1 MKIICLT
8 ALVALFF
15 TGCYY
20 DKAELTYP
28 SNGTATCDTTA
39 VKYSVDMLSIMSA
52 NCYSCH
58 SGTASS
64 GGGIVLDTYTGLKT
78 YANNGQLLNSVLQNG
93 SVPAM
98 PLGGAMLSACD
109 INKIRAWIN
118 KGTPNN

>member
-1 MKIICLT
+1 MKIVFPIVLI
-8 ALVALFF
+8 VFF
-15 TGCYY
+15 LTGCYY

-39 VKYSVDMLSIMSA
+39 VTYSVDMLSIMGS

-64 GGGIVLDTYTGLKT
+64 GGGIPLDTYTGLKA
-78 YANNGQLLNSVLQNG
+78 YVNNGQLLNSVLQNG
-93 SVPAM
+93 TVNAM
-98 PLGGAMLSACD
+98 PLNGTKLSDCD

-118 KGTPNN
+118 NKTPNN